1 MQGIFWLAVKD
12 QELTPIQSEEE
23 EELAAPETTDTAPPP
38 TTPYNAVLTFQGL
51 VVQLFEEKEGQEG
64 SVVRKLMIILPLSF
78 FFLSVYLTLNSL
90 SLWSLSPC
98 ASLFLPFYLCVY
110 VSIHLS
116 LILSFFFVCG
126 RCLYVSISQCFV
138 SMFAFFHFFP
148 HVINMATEQ
157 T

>member
-1 MQGIFWLAVKD
+1 MHGIFWLAVKD

-23 EELAAPETTDTAPPP
+23 EELAAPEMTDTAPPP

-90 SLWSLSPC
+90 SLSDLSLPVPLFFFHSICVCMCLSISLSFC
-98 ASLFLPFYLCVY
+98 HSFLSVVGVCMSL
-110 VSIHLS
+110 
-116 LILSFFFVCG
+116 
-126 RCLYVSISQCFV
+126 
-138 SMFAFFHFFP
+138 
-148 HVINMATEQ
+148 
-157 T
+157 